1 MKPIAPFS
9 VTAALLASTA
19 SAQVPVV
26 VADIPIT
33 HSFVSMVMGEL
44 GTPQVLLEQGADPH
58 DFQLRPSQARAL
70 AQAGLVVWMGEGMT
84 PWLESAL
91 GAQPVL
97 DLSSV
102 AGVETRP
109 FADWPLLAEANHGE
123 HEDHVSE
130 ESHDEHG
137 HDEHGHDE
145 HGHDEHAD
153 HDHGSFDPHLWL
165 DPANASAIVTG
176 LATALAEI
184 DPTNA
189 ATYRANAVAAQ
200 ASFAALDARITQQLT
215 PSQGAGLVVFHDAY
229 GYFAAHY
236 GLNMLGSIAEGDA
249 ADPGAQR
256 LATIR
261 ENLSHLGATCLF
273 PEAGYSDRYLAVV
286 AEGTDLRVGAPLDP
300 EGRALEPGAAL
311 YGQLMSG
318 LADAITDCASG
329 T

>member
-19 SAQVPVV
+19 SAQVPIV

-109 FADWPLLAEANHGE
+109 FAAGRGQPW
-123 HEDHVSE
+123 
-130 ESHDEHG
+130 
-137 HDEHGHDE
+137 
-145 HGHDEHAD
+145 
-153 HDHGSFDPHLWL
+153 
-165 DPANASAIVTG
+165 
-176 LATALAEI
+176 
-184 DPTNA
+184 
-189 ATYRANAVAAQ
+189 RA
-200 ASFAALDARITQQLT
+200 
-215 PSQGAGLVVFHDAY
+215 
-229 GYFAAHY
+229 
-236 GLNMLGSIAEGDA
+236 
-249 ADPGAQR
+249 
-256 LATIR
+256 
-261 ENLSHLGATCLF
+261 
-273 PEAGYSDRYLAVV
+273 
-286 AEGTDLRVGAPLDP
+286 
-300 EGRALEPGAAL
+300 
-311 YGQLMSG
+311 
-318 LADAITDCASG
+318 
-329 T
+329 